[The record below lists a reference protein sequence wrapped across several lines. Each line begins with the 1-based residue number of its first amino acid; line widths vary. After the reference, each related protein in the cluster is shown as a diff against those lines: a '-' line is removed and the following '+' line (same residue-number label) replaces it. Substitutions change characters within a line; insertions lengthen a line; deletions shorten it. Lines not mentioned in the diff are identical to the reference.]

1 MIMCEHCGNA
11 ASCDTDLG
19 KMCES
24 CYDEFE
30 CNYNEC
36 YDSWTRL
43 RYDVDSMPFEMFI
56 GRVELD
62 DDTDMM
68 EGAKAVD

>member
-30 CNYNEC
+30 CNYNEWARFR
-36 YDSWTRL
+36 D
-43 RYDVDSMPFEMFI
+43 DVDYGPFEKFF

-62 DDTDMM
+62 NDN
-68 EGAKAVD
+68 E

>member
-11 ASCDTDLG
+11 ALCDTDLG

-43 RYDVDSMPFEMFI
+43 RYDVDSMPFEIFI

-68 EGAKAVD
+68 EDAKAVD